1 MQICSTCGDFIRQD
15 ADIFFKAVAESI
27 QPLPVCGNCTS
38 DVPIAAVE
46 QPDLTSAWLM
56 GLFAGI
62 LAVFLWFGVVVL
74 TQTQFA
80 LISILIGWV
89 VGKAVLRGAGHR
101 PHFTLQLMSVGI
113 TVVTMVLSEY
123 LITRFFSVAD
133 AARSNRAGA
142 TVFYGRCGHRA
153 DRLSRYLTESDF
165 TYLLGTRHVASFS
178 RPRSPL
184 AVEVI
189 GQKRV
194 RFRFAVIHQL
204 ADEAGAAV

>member
-62 LAVFLWFGVVVL
+62 LAAFLWFGVVVL

-123 LITRFFSVAD
+123 LITRFFLSQMLLAQTGQGLPFFMGVAD
-133 AARSNRAGA
+133 
-142 TVFYGRCGHRA
+142 TVQIAFHGISQSPISLIFWGLAMWQAFRVPGHR
-153 DRLSRYLTESDF
+153 
-165 TYLLGTRHVASFS
+165 
-178 RPRSPL
+178 
-184 AVEVI
+184 
-189 GQKRV
+189 
-194 RFRFAVIHQL
+194 
-204 ADEAGAAV
+204 